1 MFSPKLGSRKDE
13 SLIRMELKL
22 IKSVKAEKVVMKQRN
37 ESKIQNSV
45 RVNSL
50 ALAYAFYANL
60 RPLFINGGVVT

>member
-1 MFSPKLGSRKDE
+1 
-13 SLIRMELKL
+13 
-22 IKSVKAEKVVMKQRN
+22 MKQRN